1 MKGASF
7 SEKKRKLS
15 WDEKS
20 HNIYFN
26 KFSIVVCSFFLFNF
40 LFRGRL
46 WRRLLPWRRTLLQQG
61 PLTWWY
67 MKNILN
73 FFLSVIGGYII
84 CLVLYLV
91 FLMILLNFWTPPSS
105 HFLMFFLSSLSFYTL
120 SLLFFVCLVPWG
132 LFSFLWYKFFKR
144 TLLK

>member
-67 MKNILN
+67 MNNILN
-73 FFLSVIGGYII
+73 FFLSVILGYILTLLLMLI
-84 CLVLYLV
+84 FLQILFFLDSSLFDYLSGNRHILMQTNVSIMVGIAVFIPWAMVSFVLYK
-91 FLMILLNFWTPPSS
+91 LM
-105 HFLMFFLSSLSFYTL
+105 
-120 SLLFFVCLVPWG
+120 
-132 LFSFLWYKFFKR
+132 KR
-144 TLLK
+144 TILK